1 MAVGYG
7 TERSTHTGI
16 LAAAEAASPVASV
29 DVVAHE
35 LRRRFGATSVSFL
48 ITDMTG
54 QAVVRLSTAG
64 EVGTTESAERVGLSG
79 TVYGDVIRT
88 QRLRLADAVD
98 GDGGQRVIAPVT
110 NRGDPIGLLEV
121 RVPGG
126 PSTRTLRE
134 ISRAAHTLAY
144 IVIANRR
151 FTDLYQWGRRT
162 SPVSL
167 AAEIQHN
174 LLPSSLSCEAAQFAV
189 AGALE
194 PAGNVGGDTFDYA
207 LEREVLHLSVTDAMG
222 HDVKAALIAS
232 LLVGA
237 LRGARR
243 ERCELAEQ
251 ARRAHR
257 AMLDHSDGALATGLL
272 LRVGLGDGRVELV
285 NAGHPWPLLL
295 RDGGVR
301 EVRLAVDLPFG
312 VRFPHGYRVQRL
324 GLRPGDRLVILT
336 DGMLDHRSEIA
347 HLFPL
352 IAGTGGLHPRE
363 AAQVLT
369 TAVLEAHR
377 GDLRDDAT
385 VMCMD
390 WYGPGAMR
398 LNADTGASL
407 TQASPAALPS
417 HRHRMRLPA
426 SGADGAP
433 GDRGRADGATGKS

>member
-1 MAVGYG
+1 MAVEYG
-7 TERSTHTGI
+7 TERRTHTGI
-16 LAAAEAASPVASV
+16 LAAAEAASPVESV
-29 DVVAHE
+29 DVVARE

-54 QAVVRLSTAG
+54 HAVVRLSTAG
-64 EVGTTESAERVGLSG
+64 EIGSTERAERVDLAG
-79 TVYGDVIRT
+79 TVYGDVLRT
-88 QRLRLADAVD
+88 QRLRLADSVD

-110 NRGDPIGLLEV
+110 NRGDSIGLLEV

-126 PSTRTLRE
+126 PDPRTLRE

-162 SPVSL
+162 APMSL

-174 LLPSSLSCEAAQFAV
+174 LLPSALSCEAAQFAV

-194 PAGNVGGDTFDYA
+194 PAGKVGGDTFDYA
-207 LEREVLHLSVTDAMG
+207 LERETLHLSVTDAMG
-222 HDVKAALIAS
+222 HDVQAALIAS
-232 LLVGA
+232 VLIGA

-243 ERCELAEQ
+243 ARCELAEQ

-257 AMLDHSDGALATGLL
+257 AMLDHSGGALATGLL
-272 LRVGLGDGRVELV
+272 LRVGLQDGRIELV

-295 RDGGVR
+295 RDGEVR
-301 EVRLAVDLPFG
+301 EIRLAVDLPFG
-312 VRFPHGYRVQRL
+312 VRFPHGYRIQRL

-336 DGMLDHRSEIA
+336 DGMLDHYSGSA
-347 HLFPL
+347 DLPAL
-352 IAGTGGLHPRE
+352 IAGTQGLHPRE

-369 TAVLEAHR
+369 TAVLDAHD

-385 VMCMD
+385 VMCLD
-390 WYGPGAMR
+390 WYGPRSMR
-398 LNADTGASL
+398 LDADTGASL
-407 TQASPAALPS
+407 AQASPAALPS
-417 HRHRMRLPA
+417 RRR
-426 SGADGAP
+426 
-433 GDRGRADGATGKS
+433 